1 MPERLFS
8 LGAATETLN
17 PSSTI
22 RNDTTVVWFLR
33 IVTLVLS
40 LLILWT
46 GTVFAV
52 PSATPGHL
60 ILAASPDFTM
70 AANPSNQTVVA
81 GSSGKSLVIL
91 TSINGFS
98 GVVNLATSPP
108 PLCASC
114 PGWGLNSSSVKLS
127 SGGTASST
135 LTFVSTA
142 GSPPR
147 NWVVVV
153 TGTSGSL
160 SHSVNVAF
168 TVVSS
173 SPPPD
178 FYFPGSNPRLLR
190 VVQGGQNVSTIFV
203 TPINGFTGAVS
214 LTPTIYPLGSPGVSI
229 TLNPTT
235 VQLPGTGYADGS
247 ATSMLTLS
255 ASASAS
261 LGGYNFTITG
271 TSGTLSHTLFGNFF
285 VTAPPAP
292 DFTITANPSNLTIP
306 PGSTATSTVT
316 LASVN
321 GFNGTISLQ
330 TSPAPLCPSPQCS
343 TWSISPTSVKLARNG
358 TAAATLTIS
367 AGTQGGNITVTG
379 TSGSLSHSV
388 LVTFKVTQAQP
399 DFTITAN
406 PSQILTQPGFNATS
420 TFTVSAL
427 NGFSGIV
434 FFSLSSSPGLLANIT
449 PHNVT
454 GTGSATLIV
463 SASTPGN
470 YTTTVTG
477 NSGSL
482 SRSVTVLV
490 NVQSQAK
497 PDFAINSNPSNITI
511 ASVSSGSSV
520 ITLTSLNGVNG
531 TITLTDTT
539 SSSGITAT
547 LSRTSIPLPPG
558 GSGSSVVSI
567 TVATSTPPGSYFVTV
582 TGTSGSLSHSTFV
595 FVSVTGSPPPSF
607 SLSANPTSLIISG
620 GSSGTSTINVTSLN
634 NFSGTV
640 SLTSTASPPGLTT
653 SLNPSSI
660 TLVGGGTA
668 NSILTIST
676 TSSTP
681 TGNYTIA
688 VTGTSGNLSRTATLS
703 VTVFAPPPPPDFTI
717 TISPTSQSVARAS
730 STNFTITVRGTNGFN
745 GTVSLS
751 TTISP
756 LQRHGP
762 TISLPLTV
770 GPYSNSILTVA
781 TSKQTSLGTYTIT
794 VTATSG
800 SITHTA
806 TVTLTV
812 TR

>member
-271 TSGTLSHTLFGNFF
+271 TSGTLSHTMFGNFF
-285 VTAPPAP
+285 VAAHPAP

-330 TSPAPLCPSPQCS
+330 TSPA
-343 TWSISPTSVKLARNG
+343 
-358 TAAATLTIS
+358 
-367 AGTQGGNITVTG
+367 
-379 TSGSLSHSV
+379 
-388 LVTFKVTQAQP
+388 
-399 DFTITAN
+399 
-406 PSQILTQPGFNATS
+406 
-420 TFTVSAL
+420 
-427 NGFSGIV
+427 
-434 FFSLSSSPGLLANIT
+434 LLANIT

-511 ASVSSGSSV
+511 AAGSSGSSV
-520 ITLTSLNGVNG
+520 ITLTSLNGFNG

-539 SSSGITAT
+539 SSG
-547 LSRTSIPLPPG
+547 
-558 GSGSSVVSI
+558 
-567 TVATSTPPGSYFVTV
+567 
-582 TGTSGSLSHSTFV
+582 
-595 FVSVTGSPPPSF
+595 
-607 SLSANPTSLIISG
+607 
-620 GSSGTSTINVTSLN
+620 
-634 NFSGTV
+634 
-640 SLTSTASPPGLTT
+640 
-653 SLNPSSI
+653 
-660 TLVGGGTA
+660 
-668 NSILTIST
+668 
-676 TSSTP
+676 
-681 TGNYTIA
+681 
-688 VTGTSGNLSRTATLS
+688 
-703 VTVFAPPPPPDFTI
+703 
-717 TISPTSQSVARAS
+717 
-730 STNFTITVRGTNGFN
+730 
-745 GTVSLS
+745 
-751 TTISP
+751 
-756 LQRHGP
+756 
-762 TISLPLTV
+762 
-770 GPYSNSILTVA
+770 
-781 TSKQTSLGTYTIT
+781 
-794 VTATSG
+794 
-800 SITHTA
+800 
-806 TVTLTV
+806 
-812 TR
+812 

>member
-8 LGAATETLN
+8 LGAATATLN

-40 LLILWT
+40 LLILST

-81 GSSGKSLVIL
+81 GSSGKSLIIL

-135 LTFVSTA
+135 LTFTSTA
-142 GSPPR
+142 GTPPR
-147 NWVVVV
+147 SWVVTV

-173 SPPPD
+173 SPPD

-235 VQLPGTGYADGS
+235 VQLPGTGYRDGS
-247 ATSMLTLS
+247 STSMLTPS
-255 ASASAS
+255 ASAGAS
-261 LGGYNFTITG
+261 LHCHNSALTG

-285 VTAPPAP
+285 VTAPPP
-292 DFTITANPSNLTIP
+292 RDFTITANPSNLTIP

-330 TSPAPLCPSPQCS
+330 TSPAPLCPSLQCS
-343 TWSISPTSVKLARNG
+343 TWSISPTSVKLPRNG
-358 TAAATLTIS
+358 TATATLTIV
-367 AGTQGGNITVTG
+367 AGTQCGGGNITVTG

-388 LVTFKVTQAQP
+388 LVTFKVTRAQP

-406 PSQILTQPGFNATS
+406 PSQILTQPGINATS
-420 TFTVSAL
+420 TITVTAL
-427 NGFSGIV
+427 NGFSGTV

-449 PHNVT
+449 PNNVT
-454 GTGSATLIV
+454 ETWSATLIV
-463 SASTPGN
+463 
-470 YTTTVTG
+470 
-477 NSGSL
+477 
-482 SRSVTVLV
+482 
-490 NVQSQAK
+490 
-497 PDFAINSNPSNITI
+497 
-511 ASVSSGSSV
+511 
-520 ITLTSLNGVNG
+520 
-531 TITLTDTT
+531 
-539 SSSGITAT
+539 
-547 LSRTSIPLPPG
+547 
-558 GSGSSVVSI
+558 
-567 TVATSTPPGSYFVTV
+567 
-582 TGTSGSLSHSTFV
+582 
-595 FVSVTGSPPPSF
+595 
-607 SLSANPTSLIISG
+607 
-620 GSSGTSTINVTSLN
+620 
-634 NFSGTV
+634 
-640 SLTSTASPPGLTT
+640 TASPP
-653 SLNPSSI
+653 
-660 TLVGGGTA
+660 A
-668 NSILTIST
+668 
-676 TSSTP
+676 
-681 TGNYTIA
+681 
-688 VTGTSGNLSRTATLS
+688 
-703 VTVFAPPPPPDFTI
+703 
-717 TISPTSQSVARAS
+717 
-730 STNFTITVRGTNGFN
+730 
-745 GTVSLS
+745 
-751 TTISP
+751 
-756 LQRHGP
+756 
-762 TISLPLTV
+762 
-770 GPYSNSILTVA
+770 
-781 TSKQTSLGTYTIT
+781 
-794 VTATSG
+794 
-800 SITHTA
+800 
-806 TVTLTV
+806 
-812 TR
+812 